1 MHFEHPWILAALPLF
16 LFCEWKCPLRID
28 LLFFPHLERVAKV
41 TRKRSM
47 MEAFKWIA
55 WLGLV
60 LALASPVTEERF
72 VPSHT
77 MGRDMMLVI
86 DASRSMDEP
95 FSITQ
100 KGNKF
105 DTLKRVLADF
115 VQRRKN
121 DRLGLVVFGEY
132 AYVASPLTYDNEIL
146 RSMIPYLEVGM
157 AGEKTAIYDAL
168 AMAVK
173 MLKKSDAKSRVA
185 VLITDGRNT
194 AGKVPLAI
202 AEKLL
207 REYGIKL
214 YTIGV
219 GRAGEYDAKVLEEL
233 ARSTGGRFFAASDP
247 KMLEKVYRQIDAL
260 EPSKVEAEPV
270 VQKHYL
276 YSYPLFV
283 AAMALL
289 LWLFM
294 LNRTEVA

>member
-1 MHFEHPWILAALPLF
+1 MHFEHPWILTALLLF

-28 LLFFPHLERVAKV
+28 LLFFPHVERVAKI
-41 TRKRSM
+41 TRRRTF

-55 WLGLV
+55 WSALV
-60 LALASPVTEERF
+60 AALASPVTEERYM
-72 VPSHT
+72 PSHT
-77 MGRDMMLVI
+77 MGRDMVLVI

-95 FSITQ
+95 FSITR

-105 DTLKRVLADF
+105 ETLKTVLADF
-115 VQRRKN
+115 IRHRKE

-132 AYVASPLTYDNEIL
+132 AYIASPLTFDKEIL

-168 AMAVK
+168 AMAAK
-173 MLKKSDAKSRVA
+173 MLKKSEAKSRVA

-194 AGKVPLAI
+194 AGKIPLAI

-207 REYGIKL
+207 QEYGIKL
-214 YTIGV
+214 YTIGI

-233 ARSTGGRFFAASDP
+233 ARSTGGRFFTASDP
-247 KMLEKVYRQIDAL
+247 KMLEKVYRQIDTL
-260 EPSKVEAEPV
+260 EPSKVEAKPI
-270 VQKHYL
+270 VQKNYL